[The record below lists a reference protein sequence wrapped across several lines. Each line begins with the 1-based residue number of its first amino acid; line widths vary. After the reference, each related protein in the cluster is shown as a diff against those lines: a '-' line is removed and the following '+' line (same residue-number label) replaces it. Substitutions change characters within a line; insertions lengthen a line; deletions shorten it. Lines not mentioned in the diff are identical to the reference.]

1 MERISLKPR
10 AANAETNEVVMKLKQ
25 LASTTSVDH
34 EENGDGFALYTYGY
48 PSLLYGRW
56 LRDYAKSPPA
66 VWRKCFR
73 ARILE
78 QMNGLSDDDPTNDT
92 AACSELAVSLFQAGD
107 RKNAGLILAVLFGT
121 LKKYMADKAEQK
133 NVEIQVEEGRDDTRA
148 VKELDALPSHMKLAY
163 ADVSPTNG
171 HEKPLVGPHNC
182 IVKSHDT
189 LESKGQTSKLA
200 LQLES
205 DAWSYGCDVCGRD
218 AEDAGTM

>member
-1 MERISLKPR
+1 MEQISLKPR

-25 LASTTSVDH
+25 LASTTSV
-34 EENGDGFALYTYGY
+34 EPGEKGDGFALYTDGY

-56 LRDYAKSPPA
+56 LRDYEKSPPA

-121 LKKYMADKAEQK
+121 LKKYMAEKAEQK
-133 NVEIQVEEGRDDTRA
+133 NADIQVEEGDNGTCA
-148 VKELDALPSHMKLAY
+148 VKELNAVPPEVTTPY
-163 ADVSPTNG
+163 ADKSPTNG
-171 HEKPLVGPHNC
+171 SEKPLVGPHKWTVTSRD
-182 IVKSHDT
+182 I
-189 LESKGQTSKLA
+189 LERKGQTSRLA

-205 DAWSYGCDVCGRD
+205 DAWCYGCDVCGRD

>member
-1 MERISLKPR
+1 MLLKPS
-10 AANAETNEVVMKLKQ
+10 AANVDANDVVMKLKQ

-34 EENGDGFALYTYGY
+34 EENGDSFALYTDGY

-56 LRDYAKSPPA
+56 LRDYEKSPPS

-73 ARILE
+73 ASILE

-107 RKNAGLILAVLFGT
+107 RKNAGLVLAVLFGT
-121 LKKYMADKAEQK
+121 LKKYMAEKTEQK
-133 NVEIQVEEGRDDTRA
+133 NAEFEVEEREDDTRA
-148 VKELDALPSHMKLAY
+148 VKELDAVTSQIKTAY
-163 ADVSPTNG
+163 AEESATNG
-171 HEKPLVGPHNC
+171 KEKPLVGPYNC
-182 IVKSHDT
+182 TVKSRDT
-189 LESKGQTSKLA
+189 SERKGQTARLA

-205 DAWSYGCDVCGRD
+205 DAWNYGCDVCGRD